1 MVTWEKRALTTSS
14 LQKRVAVKLLSH
26 VWLFAT
32 LWTAAH
38 KAPLFMGFSRQEYWT
53 GLPFPSSRGSS
64 WPKSWTLPAFAGRF
78 FTTGATWEVLIA
90 PCYYIYPYEPQNINT
105 DPDNWWDWKVPQGST
120 TNHWYMLGF
129 EPRFQSQNY
138 LPLCWTP
145 FPCAKLY
152 PTVNIMFLM
161 TWSASRS
168 WQCFRLN

>member
-1 MVTWEKRALTTSS
+1 MHAKS
-14 LQKRVAVKLLSH
+14 LQMCLTLCDLVDCSPQGSSVHGIPQARILDWVAV
-26 VWLFAT
+26 
-32 LWTAAH
+32 
-38 KAPLFMGFSRQEYWT
+38 
-53 GLPFPSSRGSS
+53 PFSRGSS
-64 WPKSWTLPAFAGRF
+64 WPKGWTLPAFAGRF
-78 FTTGATWEVLIA
+78 FTTSATWEVLIA

-129 EPRFQSQNY
+129 EPRFQSRNY

-168 WQCFRLN
+168 WQCFRFN